1 MVEPSL
7 FTGPKEKLLNTTE
20 DKTFDQIIYLFKN
33 TKIIFNIIFFNIYLV
48 NNNKYFFNYLYFY

>member
-20 DKTFDQIIYLFKN
+20 DKTFDRIIYLFKN
-33 TKIIFNIIFFNIYLV
+33 TKIIFNIIFFNVYDAIYQ
-48 NNNKYFFNYLYFY
+48 KP